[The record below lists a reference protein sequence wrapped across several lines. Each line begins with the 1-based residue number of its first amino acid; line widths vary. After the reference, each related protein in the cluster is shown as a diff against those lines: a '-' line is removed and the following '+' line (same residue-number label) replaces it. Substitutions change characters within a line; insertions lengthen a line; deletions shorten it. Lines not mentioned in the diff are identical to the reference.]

1 MITEILLTLSLVS
14 GMPAVGTYEMN
25 TTANFEYFTCQTE
38 NETTMFYISNNN
50 QYAYR
55 NVDTNQQYNCTDII
69 KDKYIIKN
77 SDVYF
82 DNDLIKVGKNPLQNI
97 TPSGTLY
104 NEEYLGIIEISF
116 PNFNPEAIVSV
127 SLAYKIESQT
137 PLNYSTS
144 SFSLSKIN
152 NESYD
157 NIDGYTN
164 LSTSNSISC
173 SYENGF
179 MLFNITSHINNS
191 LITNNTLLYLLK
203 NNDILNNGYY
213 SFYSSSSNFKPY
225 LIIETNPN
233 IIGSTLY
240 GNAPEYEEITNN
252 TTGISRFNCF
262 AYALEKNDKKYCI
275 CGNTH
280 VVDPKPDWPIIKAL
294 PTSNVSFE
302 TIYNNIVHL
311 GSINNYEIEMID
323 SYDSYIYPNERR
335 IAFAYQTNGTDLCPG
350 TQFHFIR
357 ENNDGSWSGKI
368 GEEHTTCSPY
378 FSETDLRILPNINSP
393 VYFFKVRKITQN

>member
-1 MITEILLTLSLVS
+1 MITEILLTISLAS
-14 GMPAVGTYEMN
+14 SIPAVDTYEMN

-82 DNDLIKVGKNPLQNI
+82 DNDIIKVGKNPLQNI

-127 SLAYKIESQT
+127 PLAYKIESQT

-191 LITNNTLLYLLK
+191 LVTNNTLLYLLK

-225 LIIETNPN
+225 LIIETNPS

-240 GNAPEYEEITNN
+240 GNAPEYEEITLADN
-252 TTGISRFNCF
+252 SYNCF
-262 AYALEKNDKKYCI
+262 AYALERNDKWFCI

-280 VVDPKPDWPIIKAL
+280 IVNPTPSGPIVKAP

-302 TIYNNIVHL
+302 TIFNNIVHL
-311 GSINNYEIEMID
+311 GRIYNYEIEIID
-323 SYDSYIYPNERR
+323 SHNSYIYPNERR
-335 IAFAYQTNGTDLCPG
+335 IAFAYQTNGTEECA

-357 ENNDGSWSGKI
+357 ENIDGSWSGKL
-368 GEEHTTCSPY
+368 GSGY
-378 FSETDLRILPNINSP
+378 VSYNQSYSETDLRISPNINSP